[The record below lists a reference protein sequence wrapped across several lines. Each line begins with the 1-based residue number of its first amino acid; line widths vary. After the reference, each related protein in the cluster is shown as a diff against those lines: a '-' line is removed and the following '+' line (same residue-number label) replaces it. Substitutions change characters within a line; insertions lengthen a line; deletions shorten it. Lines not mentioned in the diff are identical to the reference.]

1 MRKTLALAIL
11 LLALLP
17 GSLAAKQAEKQPDP
31 PAAASGETQDNSYE
45 IRFLDLH
52 TAEVLAWDQCTQRER
67 CRVATQA
74 TPGTAPGQGHKGTLL
89 VRADA
94 AVQEKIA
101 RALAREDRQPRT
113 HGFQILLL
121 TASLKPGSGGA
132 EVPANVQKALA
143 DLKGFLP
150 YKGYEVLDTA
160 WLSGTQER
168 EMGAR
173 LIDHQGAVYQVDLR
187 FHDTGSAA
195 DRSLFV
201 DAFRLKA
208 EPFKPQG
215 AGVIETRPGGVLIDT
230 SFGAK
235 EGETVVVGTSKTS
248 GSNEA
253 LVVLVTAVG
262 AG

>member
-1 MRKTLALAIL
+1 MKSIIVRSLL
-11 LLALLP
+11 LLALLASP
-17 GSLAAKQAEKQPDP
+17 LAAKQAEKQPEP
-31 PAAASGETQDNSYE
+31 PAPPAQDGQTIRYE
-45 IRFLDLH
+45 LRSLDLH
-52 TAEVLAWDQCTQRER
+52 AAEVLAWDQCAQKER
-67 CRVATQA
+67 CRVASTEI
-74 TPGTAPGQGHKGTLL
+74 TGHKFLE
-89 VRADA
+89 VRAEP

-121 TASLKPGSGGA
+121 AASLKPGGGGM

-150 YKGYEVLDTA
+150 YKSYEVLDTA

-168 EMGAR
+168 DMGAR
-173 LIDHQGAVYQVDLR
+173 LVDRQGAGYQVELR

-195 DRSLFV
+195 DRSLFI
-201 DAFRLKA
+201 DGFRLKA
-208 EPFKPQG
+208 DPFKLQG
-215 AGVIETRPGGVLIDT
+215 SPEMRPGGVLIDT
-230 SFGAK
+230 SFGVK
-235 EGETVVVGTSKTS
+235 EGETIVVGTSKTT

-262 AG
+262 AS

>member
-1 MRKTLALAIL
+1 MKKTLVSSIL

-17 GSLAAKQAEKQPDP
+17 GPLAAKQAEKQPEP
-31 PAAASGETQDNSYE
+31 PAAPSTDKQTIRYE
-45 IRFLDLH
+45 IRSMDLH
-52 TAEVLAWDQCTQRER
+52 AAEVLAWDQCTQKER
-67 CRVATQA
+67 CRVASTEI
-74 TPGTAPGQGHKGTLL
+74 TGHKYLEVG
-89 VRADA
+89 AEP

-101 RALAREDRQPRT
+101 RALAREDLQPRT

-121 TASLKPGSGGA
+121 AASLKPGSGGV

-168 EMGAR
+168 DMGAR
-173 LIDHQGAVYQVDLR
+173 LVDHQGAGYQIELR

-208 EPFKPQG
+208 DPFKLP
-215 AGVIETRPGGVLIDT
+215 GVPEMRPGGVLIDT
-230 SFGAK
+230 SFGVK
-235 EGETVVVGTSKTS
+235 EGETIVVGTSKTT

-253 LVVLVTAVG
+253 LVVLVTAVS
-262 AG
+262 AS

>member
-1 MRKTLALAIL
+1 MKNTIVCWIL

-17 GSLAAKQAEKQPDP
+17 TPMLARQAEKQPEP
-31 PAAASGETQDNSYE
+31 PAASSGDGQTIRYE
-45 IRFLDLH
+45 IRSLDLH
-52 TAEVLAWDQCTQRER
+52 AAEVLAWDQCAQKER
-67 CRVATQA
+67 CRVASTEI
-74 TPGTAPGQGHKGTLL
+74 TGHKFLE
-89 VRADA
+89 VRAEP

-121 TASLKPGSGGA
+121 TASLKPGGGGV

-150 YKGYEVLDTA
+150 YKSYEVLDTA

-168 EMGAR
+168 DMEAH
-173 LIDHQGAVYQVDLR
+173 LVDHQGAGYQVELR

-201 DAFRLKA
+201 DAFRLRA
-208 EPFKPQG
+208 EPFRAEG
-215 AGVIETRPGGVLIDT
+215 AKEVRPGGPLIDT

-235 EGETVVVGTSKTS
+235 EGETVVVGTSKTT
-248 GSNEA
+248 GSSEA
-253 LVVLVTAVG
+253 VVVLVTAV
-262 AG
+262 AAAS

>member
-1 MRKTLALAIL
+1 V
-11 LLALLP
+11 
-17 GSLAAKQAEKQPDP
+17 
-31 PAAASGETQDNSYE
+31 ASTE
-45 IRFLDLH
+45 I
-52 TAEVLAWDQCTQRER
+52 T
-67 CRVATQA
+67 
-74 TPGTAPGQGHKGTLL
+74 GHKYLEVG
-89 VRADA
+89 AEP

-101 RALAREDRQPRT
+101 RALAREDLQPRT

-121 TASLKPGSGGA
+121 AASLKPGSGGV

-168 EMGAR
+168 DMGAR
-173 LIDHQGAVYQVDLR
+173 LVDHQGAGYQIELR

-208 EPFKPQG
+208 DPFKLPG
-215 AGVIETRPGGVLIDT
+215 SPEMRPGGILIDT
-230 SFGAK
+230 SFGVK
-235 EGETVVVGTSKTS
+235 EGETIVVGTSKTT

-262 AG
+262 AS

>member
-1 MRKTLALAIL
+1 MKSIIVRSLL

-17 GSLAAKQAEKQPDP
+17 GPLAAKQAEKQPEPSAP
-31 PAAASGETQDNSYE
+31 PAQDGQTIRYE
-45 IRFLDLH
+45 LRSMDLH
-52 TAEVLAWDQCTQRER
+52 AAEVLAWDQCAQKER
-67 CRVATQA
+67 CRVASTDI
-74 TPGTAPGQGHKGTLL
+74 TGHKFLE
-89 VRADA
+89 VRAEP

-121 TASLKPGSGGA
+121 AASLKPGGGGT

-168 EMGAR
+168 DMGAR
-173 LIDHQGAVYQVDLR
+173 LVDHQGAGYQIELR

-201 DAFRLKA
+201 DGFRLKA
-208 EPFKPQG
+208 DPFKPPG
-215 AGVIETRPGGVLIDT
+215 TPEMRPGGVLIDT
-230 SFGAK
+230 SFGVK
-235 EGETVVVGTSKTS
+235 EGETIVVGTSKTT

-262 AG
+262 AS

>member
-1 MRKTLALAIL
+1 MKDTIVRSL
-11 LLALLP
+11 LLLTLLP
-17 GSLAAKQAEKQPDP
+17 GPLAAKQAEKP
-31 PAAASGETQDNSYE
+31 PEPPVASSGDRQTIRYE
-45 IRFLDLH
+45 IQSLDLH
-52 TAEVLAWDQCTQRER
+52 TAEVLAWDQCAQKER
-67 CRVATQA
+67 CRVASTEI
-74 TPGTAPGQGHKGTLL
+74 TGHKFLEVG
-89 VRADA
+89 AEP

-121 TASLKPGSGGA
+121 TASLKPGSGGV

-150 YKGYEVLDTA
+150 YKSYEVLDTA

-168 EMGAR
+168 DMGAR
-173 LIDHQGAVYQVDLR
+173 LVDHQGAVYQVELR

-201 DAFRLKA
+201 DAFRLRA

-215 AGVIETRPGGVLIDT
+215 AGVMEARPGGPLIDT
-230 SFGAK
+230 SFGVK
-235 EGETVVVGTSKTS
+235 EGETIVVGTSKTT

-253 LVVLVTAVG
+253 VVVLVTAVS
-262 AG
+262 AS

>member
-1 MRKTLALAIL
+1 MRKTLVLAIFLLTLLPCALA
-11 LLALLP
+11 ARQ
-17 GSLAAKQAEKQPDP
+17 AAEKQPEP
-31 PAAASGETQDNSYE
+31 PAAPSRDAHTVRYE
-45 IRFLDLH
+45 IHSMDLH
-52 TAEVLAWDQCTQRER
+52 AAEVLAWDQCAQKER
-67 CRVATQA
+67 CRVASSEITGRKYLDVGA
-74 TPGTAPGQGHKGTLL
+74 EP
-89 VRADA
+89 

-101 RALAREDRQPRT
+101 RALAREDQQPRT

-121 TASLKPGSGGA
+121 AASLKPGSGGV

-168 EMGAR
+168 DMGAR
-173 LIDHQGAVYQVDLR
+173 LVDRQGAVYQVSLQ

-201 DAFRLKA
+201 DAFRLRA

-215 AGVIETRPGGVLIDT
+215 SPEVRSGGVLIDT
-230 SFGAK
+230 SFGVK
-235 EGETVVVGTSKTS
+235 EGETIVVGTSKTT

-253 LVVLVTAVG
+253 VVVLVTAVG
-262 AG
+262 AP

>member
-1 MRKTLALAIL
+1 MTMKSTIVRSLL

-17 GSLAAKQAEKQPDP
+17 GPLVARQGDKPPE
-31 PAAASGETQDNSYE
+31 PAAAPSGDRQTIRYE
-45 IRFLDLH
+45 IQSLDLH
-52 TAEVLAWDQCTQRER
+52 TAEVLAWDQCAQKER
-67 CRVATQA
+67 CRVASTEV
-74 TPGTAPGQGHKGTLL
+74 TGHKFLEVG
-89 VRADA
+89 AEP

-121 TASLKPGSGGA
+121 TASLKGGGGGT

-150 YKGYEVLDTA
+150 YKSYEVLDTA

-168 EMGAR
+168 DMGAH
-173 LIDHQGAVYQVDLR
+173 LVDHQGAGYQIELR

-215 AGVIETRPGGVLIDT
+215 AGVMETRPGGILIDT
-230 SFGAK
+230 SFGAR
-235 EGETVVVGTSKTS
+235 EGETVVVGTSKTT
-248 GSNEA
+248 GSAEA
-253 LVVLVTAVG
+253 LVVLVTAVP
-262 AG
+262 AS

>member
-1 MRKTLALAIL
+1 MKSTIVRSL
-11 LLALLP
+11 LLLVLLP
-17 GSLAAKQAEKQPDP
+17 GSLPAKQAEKQTEKP
-31 PAAASGETQDNSYE
+31 PEPPVVSSGDRQTIRYE
-45 IRFLDLH
+45 IQSLDLH
-52 TAEVLAWDQCTQRER
+52 TAEVLAWDQCAQKER
-67 CRVATQA
+67 CRVASTEI
-74 TPGTAPGQGHKGTLL
+74 TGHKFLEVG
-89 VRADA
+89 AEP

-121 TASLKPGSGGA
+121 TASLKPGSGGV

-150 YKGYEVLDTA
+150 YKSYEVLDTA

-168 EMGAR
+168 DMGAR
-173 LIDHQGAVYQVDLR
+173 LVDHQGAVYQVELR

-201 DAFRLKA
+201 DAFRLRA

-215 AGVIETRPGGVLIDT
+215 AGVMEARPGGPLIDT
-230 SFGAK
+230 SFGVK
-235 EGETVVVGTSKTS
+235 EGETIVVGTSKTT

-253 LVVLVTAVG
+253 VVVLVTAVS
-262 AG
+262 AS

>member
-1 MRKTLALAIL
+1 MKSTIVRSIL

-17 GSLAAKQAEKQPDP
+17 GSLAAKQADKQPEP
-31 PAAASGETQDNSYE
+31 PAASSGDRQTIRYE
-45 IRFLDLH
+45 IQSLDLH
-52 TAEVLAWDQCTQRER
+52 TAEVLAWDQCAQKER
-67 CRVATQA
+67 CRVASTEI
-74 TPGTAPGQGHKGTLL
+74 TGHKFLEVG
-89 VRADA
+89 AEP

-101 RALAREDRQPRT
+101 RALAREDRQSRT

-121 TASLKPGSGGA
+121 TASLKPGSGGV
-132 EVPANVQKALA
+132 EVPANVKKALA

-150 YKGYEVLDTA
+150 YKSYEVLDTA

-168 EMGAR
+168 DMEAH
-173 LIDHQGAVYQVDLR
+173 LVDHQGAGYRIELR

-201 DAFRLKA
+201 DAFRLRA

-215 AGVIETRPGGVLIDT
+215 AGVMEARPGGSLIDT
-230 SFGAK
+230 SFGVK
-235 EGETVVVGTSKTS
+235 EGETIVVGTSKTT

-253 LVVLVTAVG
+253 VVVLVTAVT
-262 AG
+262 AS